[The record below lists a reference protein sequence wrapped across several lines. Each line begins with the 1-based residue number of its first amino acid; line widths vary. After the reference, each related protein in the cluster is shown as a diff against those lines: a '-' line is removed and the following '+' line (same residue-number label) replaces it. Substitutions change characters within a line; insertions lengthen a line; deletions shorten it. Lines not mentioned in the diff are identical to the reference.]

1 MRKELKNNM
10 TNLSGQRR
18 LAAQIL
24 KVGQNRVW
32 IDPER
37 MDDVE
42 SAITREEVKKLIHEK
57 VILSLPEQG
66 VSRSRARAV
75 QGKKRV
81 GRRKGVGSRTGAGR
95 ARITKKEAWMSKIRS
110 LRKNLRELKA
120 SRVITESTYRKLY
133 AIAGSGKFESV
144 AELERYLK
152 ANDLWRKR

>member
-1 MRKELKNNM
+1 M

-42 SAITREEVKKLIHEK
+42 SAITREEVKKLVHEK
-57 VILSLPEQG
+57 VIVSLPQKG
-66 VSRSRARAV
+66 VSRSRAKSV
-75 QGKKRV
+75 QEKKRR
-81 GRRKGVGSRTGAGR
+81 GRRKGQGSFTGSGQAKVS
-95 ARITKKEAWMSKIRS
+95 KKDAWMLKIRS
-110 LRKNLRELKA
+110 LRKKLRELKA
-120 SRVITESTYRKLY
+120 SRVITETTYRQLY
-133 AIAGSGKFESV
+133 KMASSGRFASV

-152 ANDLWRKR
+152 AHDLWRKR